1 MPSPWSMAG
10 STAVSLPPSRAQ
22 SHRLSFLHVTYGQRT
37 HGREQVGFTQIA
49 DHFGVEERRVVDVAY
64 LRDVG
69 GSSLTDHT
77 LEVERGIDMEE
88 QLRTVPSTYV
98 PFRNANLLAIAVSWA
113 EVIDA
118 SAIFIGAHQ
127 VGAPYPDC
135 QSAFFEAFN
144 ALVQVG
150 TKPQT
155 QLEVVAPLLAL
166 DKAGIVARGMELG
179 APLHLTWSCYISEIE
194 PSGTCHSCHSRQT
207 GFQNAGVRAPLLEN

>member
-1 MPSPWSMAG
+1 M
-10 STAVSLPPSRAQ
+10 
-22 SHRLSFLHVTYGQRT
+22 
-37 HGREQVGFTQIA
+37 
-49 DHFGVEERRVVDVAY
+49 DVAY

-77 LEVERGIDMEE
+77 LEVECGVDMEE

-98 PFRNANLLAIAVSWA
+98 PLRNANLLAIAVSWA
-113 EVIDA
+113 EAIDA

-155 QLEVVAPLLAL
+155 HLEVVAPLLAL
-166 DKAGIVARGMELG
+166 DKAGLSPAEWNWEHPSTSPGHATSPRLNRVAPVTSATRDKPASRM
-179 APLHLTWSCYISEIE
+179 PV
-194 PSGTCHSCHSRQT
+194 SG
-207 GFQNAGVRAPLLEN
+207 PLLES